1 MSQLSIPD
9 GYVFETTERDAFIVD
24 PVAPLWQ
31 SILILIVLLPVTLVC
46 LGITLV
52 SAFMIIPIYR
62 KRSLATRNRLSK
74 FVMFWLMSTAR
85 FRITVVDHND
95 KPEDHAQMY
104 VAPHIC
110 MLEAMMMI
118 YSIGHIRPMT
128 AEFTKNIPVFGFFVD
143 ASDPIYVKRGGGKGK
158 AKVSVVDQLRE
169 SVETTPYRHLIF
181 PEGTFTNGKSLI
193 QFKSGAFA
201 VGKPVTP
208 MVFSY
213 SQYTPFWNR
222 EESSFA
228 IQIFRIVSRFYTPIK
243 IEYLPTY
250 YPSEAELADVK
261 LYAENVR
268 KLIAYHTQ
276 KPMSKQSLVD
286 SPNYQK
292 DRKKKKS

>member
-1 MSQLSIPD
+1 MSQLIIPN
-9 GYVFETTERDAFIVD
+9 GHIFEETEKDAFIVD
-24 PVAPLWQ
+24 SIDSLWK
-31 SILILIVLLPVTLVC
+31 SIPIFFIMLPFTLLCLFMTLIVAGIILP
-46 LGITLV
+46 
-52 SAFMIIPIYR
+52 MYR
-62 KRSLATRNRLSK
+62 NRSLATRNKLSK
-74 FVMFWLMSTAR
+74 IITFWLMSTAR
-85 FRITVVDHND
+85 FKIKVIDHND
-95 KPEDHAQMY
+95 KSEDHAQMY

-118 YSIGHIRPMT
+118 YSVGHIRPMT

-143 ASDPIYVKRGGGKGK
+143 ASDPIYVSRGGEKGK
-158 AKVSVVDQLRE
+158 PKVSVVKQLRE
-169 SVETTPYRHLIF
+169 SVETTSYRHLIF

-213 SQYTPFWNR
+213 SHYTPFWNR
-222 EESSFA
+222 EESSFL
-228 IQIFRIVSRFYTPIK
+228 IQIFRIVSRFYTPIQ

-250 YPSEAELADVK
+250 YPSEEELTDVK

-268 KLIAYHTQ
+268 EIIAFHT
-276 KPMSKQSLVD
+276 KRPLSKQSLVD

-292 DRKKKKS
+292 DRKKKKT